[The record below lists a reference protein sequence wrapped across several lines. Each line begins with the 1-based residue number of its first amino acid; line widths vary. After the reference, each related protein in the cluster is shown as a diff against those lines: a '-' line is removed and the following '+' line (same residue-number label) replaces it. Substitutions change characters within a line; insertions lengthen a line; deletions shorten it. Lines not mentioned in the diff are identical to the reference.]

1 MFPERLRALRRGKG
15 ITLKRL
21 ARALN
26 KGIPKGQPK
35 NTESQIGNWE
45 RGERNPNY
53 LEVKKLAD
61 YFDVS
66 MDYLVGR
73 YNSDSLDLGKAMI
86 TTSKLTY
93 NGTPLD
99 NNDRYEILQ
108 LISGYLHAKGRRTSS
123 DILNIDHQESLN
135 LLFHDN
141 RNGIKK

>member
-15 ITLKRL
+15 ITLKQL

-26 KGIPKGQPK
+26 KNLAKGESK

-73 YNSDSLDLGKAMI
+73 YNSDQLDLAKAMI
-86 TTSKLTY
+86 TSSKLTY
-93 NGTPLD
+93 NDTPLD
-99 NNDRYEILQ
+99 NNDKYEILQ
-108 LISGYLHAKGRRTSS
+108 LISGYLHARGRRSTA
-123 DILNIDHQESLN
+123 DLLHIDHQESLD
-135 LLFHDN
+135 LFHDN
-141 RNGIKK
+141 HQS